1 MLVQFYN
8 VTKVYSNGV
17 KALNDVSLKIDQGEF
32 IFLMGPS
39 GAGKSTFIKMLFREE
54 KPTQG
59 QIFISSRSIV
69 RMKRGEVPY
78 LRRSM
83 GVVFQDFK
91 LLENKT
97 VAENIAFAM
106 KVVGASNREIAV
118 RTAEV
123 IGMVGLTGK
132 ENSFPGQLSGG
143 EQQRVGIARAI
154 ANRPLLLI
162 ADEPSGN
169 LDMDTA
175 TGIMDLLYDIN
186 RKGTTVVM
194 ATHARELVRMRANAS
209 SPWRLGGSFP
219 IFVPWSSSNELEEF
233 RLFYQRSIDIHVTQ
247 PGIKSGYRNDHGYL
261 HFISGGS
268 RLIDYQCR
276 QLHEPVGVGYSDD
289 RLPGRCFD

>member
-8 VTKVYSNGV
+8 VTKVYRNGV
-17 KALNDVSLKIDQGEF
+17 KALNDVSLKIDRGEF

-54 KPTQG
+54 VPTQG

-69 RMKRGEVPY
+69 RMKRSEVPH

-97 VAENIAFAM
+97 VTENIAFAM
-106 KVVGASNREIAV
+106 KVVGAGNREITA

-123 IGMVGLTGK
+123 IGLVGLKGK

-175 TGIMDLLYDIN
+175 NEIMDLLYNIN

-194 ATHARELVRMRANAS
+194 ATHARELVKKAGKR
-209 SPWRLGGSFP
+209 
-219 IFVPWSSSNELEEF
+219 IITLEAG
-233 RLFYQRSIDIHVTQ
+233 RIV
-247 PGIKSGYRNDHGYL
+247 
-261 HFISGGS
+261 
-268 RLIDYQCR
+268 
-276 QLHEPVGVGYSDD
+276 SD
-289 RLPGRCFD
+289 LCALESQQ

>member
-8 VTKVYSNGV
+8 VTKVYRNGV
-17 KALNDVSLKIDQGEF
+17 KALNDVSLKIDRGEF

-54 KPTQG
+54 IPTQG

-69 RMKRGEVPY
+69 RMKRSEVPQ

-97 VAENIAFAM
+97 VAENIAFAL
-106 KVVGASNREIAV
+106 KVVGTRNKDIGP

-123 IGMVGLTGK
+123 IQMVGLKGK
-132 ENSFPGQLSGG
+132 EKSFPGQLSGG

-175 TGIMDLLYDIN
+175 QEIMELLYDIN
-186 RKGTTVVM
+186 RKGTTIVM
-194 ATHARELVRMRANAS
+194 ATHARELVRSAGKRVVTLEAGRVLSDVCA
-209 SPWRLGGSFP
+209 L
-219 IFVPWSSSNELEEF
+219 EL
-233 RLFYQRSIDIHVTQ
+233 
-247 PGIKSGYRNDHGYL
+247 
-261 HFISGGS
+261 
-268 RLIDYQCR
+268 
-276 QLHEPVGVGYSDD
+276 
-289 RLPGRCFD
+289 

>member
-8 VTKVYSNGV
+8 VTKVYRNGV
-17 KALNDVSLKIDQGEF
+17 KALNDVSLKIDRGEF
-32 IFLMGPS
+32 VFLMGPS

-54 KPTQG
+54 IPTQG

-69 RMKRGEVPY
+69 RMKRSEIPQ

-97 VAENIAFAM
+97 VAENIAFAL
-106 KVVGASNREIAV
+106 KVVGTRNKDIGP

-123 IGMVGLTGK
+123 IQMVGLKGK
-132 ENSFPGQLSGG
+132 EKSFPGQLSGG

-175 TGIMDLLYDIN
+175 QEIMELLYDIN
-186 RKGTTVVM
+186 RKGTTIVM
-194 ATHARELVRMRANAS
+194 ATHARELVRSAGKRVITLEAGRVLSDVCA
-209 SPWRLGGSFP
+209 L
-219 IFVPWSSSNELEEF
+219 EL
-233 RLFYQRSIDIHVTQ
+233 
-247 PGIKSGYRNDHGYL
+247 
-261 HFISGGS
+261 
-268 RLIDYQCR
+268 
-276 QLHEPVGVGYSDD
+276 
-289 RLPGRCFD
+289 

>member
-8 VTKVYSNGV
+8 VTKVYGNGV
-17 KALNDVSLKIDQGEF
+17 KALNDISLKIDRGEF

-54 KPTQG
+54 VPTQG
-59 QIFISSRSIV
+59 QIFISSRSVV
-69 RMKRGEVPY
+69 RMKRSEVPH

-97 VAENIAFAM
+97 VGENIAFAM
-106 KVVGASNREIAV
+106 KVVGAGNREIAA
-118 RTAEV
+118 RTTEV
-123 IGMVGLTGK
+123 INMVGLKGK
-132 ENSFPGQLSGG
+132 EDSFPGQLSGG

-169 LDMDTA
+169 LDMATA
-175 TGIMDLLYDIN
+175 EGIMDLLYNIN

-194 ATHARELVRMRANAS
+194 ATHARELVKNAGK
-209 SPWRLGGSFP
+209 R
-219 IFVPWSSSNELEEF
+219 IITLEAG
-233 RLFYQRSIDIHVTQ
+233 RV
-247 PGIKSGYRNDHGYL
+247 
-261 HFISGGS
+261 
-268 RLIDYQCR
+268 
-276 QLHEPVGVGYSDD
+276 VSD
-289 RLPGRCFD
+289 LCTLE

>member
-8 VTKVYSNGV
+8 VSKVYPNGV
-17 KALNDVSLKIDQGEF
+17 KALNDVSLKIERGEF
-32 IFLMGPS
+32 IFLMGSS
-39 GAGKSTFIKMLFREE
+39 GAGKSTLVKMLFREE
-54 KPTQG
+54 MPTRG
-59 QIFISSRSIV
+59 QIFIAAQSIV
-69 RMKRGEVPY
+69 RMKRSEIPK

-106 KVVGASNREIAV
+106 KVVGTKNKEIGP

-123 IGMVGLTGK
+123 IDMVGLKGK

-154 ANRPLLLI
+154 ANRPLLLL

-175 TGIMDLLYDIN
+175 NEIMDLLYQIN
-186 RKGTTVVM
+186 RTGTTVIM
-194 ATHARELVRMRANAS
+194 ATHAVELVRSAGKR
-209 SPWRLGGSFP
+209 
-219 IFVPWSSSNELEEF
+219 VVTLEAGRVLSDISAREF
-233 RLFYQRSIDIHVTQ
+233 
-247 PGIKSGYRNDHGYL
+247 
-261 HFISGGS
+261 
-268 RLIDYQCR
+268 
-276 QLHEPVGVGYSDD
+276 E
-289 RLPGRCFD
+289 

>member
-8 VTKVYSNGV
+8 VSKLYKNGV
-17 KALNDVSLKIDQGEF
+17 KALNDVSLKIDRGEF

-39 GAGKSTFIKMLFREE
+39 GAGKSTLVKMLFREE
-54 KPTQG
+54 TPTQG
-59 QIFISSRSIV
+59 QIFVASRSIV
-69 RMKRGEVPY
+69 RMRRSEVPQ

-97 VAENIAFAM
+97 VTENIAFAM
-106 KVVGASNREIAV
+106 KVVGAKEKDIGA

-123 IGMVGLTGK
+123 IKMVGLKGK

-154 ANRPLLLI
+154 VNRPLLLI

-175 TGIMDLLYDIN
+175 LEIMDLLYDIN

-194 ATHARELVRMRANAS
+194 ATHARELVKAAGKRV
-209 SPWRLGGSFP
+209 
-219 IFVPWSSSNELEEF
+219 ITLEAGRVLSDVSGTEF
-233 RLFYQRSIDIHVTQ
+233 R
-247 PGIKSGYRNDHGYL
+247 
-261 HFISGGS
+261 
-268 RLIDYQCR
+268 
-276 QLHEPVGVGYSDD
+276 
-289 RLPGRCFD
+289 

>member
-8 VTKVYSNGV
+8 VTKVYRNGV
-17 KALNDVSLKIDQGEF
+17 KALNDVSLKIDRGEF

-54 KPTQG
+54 VPTQG

-69 RMKRGEVPY
+69 RMKRSEVPH

-106 KVVGASNREIAV
+106 KVVGAGNREIAA
-118 RTAEV
+118 RTSDV
-123 IGMVGLTGK
+123 INLVGLKGK

-169 LDMDTA
+169 LDMATA
-175 TGIMDLLYDIN
+175 DEIMELLYNIN

-194 ATHARELVRMRANAS
+194 ATHARELVKK
-209 SPWRLGGSFP
+209 GGKR
-219 IFVPWSSSNELEEF
+219 IITLEAG
-233 RLFYQRSIDIHVTQ
+233 RV
-247 PGIKSGYRNDHGYL
+247 
-261 HFISGGS
+261 
-268 RLIDYQCR
+268 
-276 QLHEPVGVGYSDD
+276 VSDMCA
-289 RLPGRCFD
+289 LEQQ